1 MSTTFFG
8 ATLLAGHILAARVF
22 PFFFGDT
29 AITKRLSHDR
39 GCGFQRKRKNVP
51 KLEPAK
57 LVLYKEQL
65 DGYKKSYY
73 QNITFIRAPIGLY
86 SSCNTCGNTFRDH
99 FFNP

>member
-1 MSTTFFG
+1 MSTAFFG
-8 ATLLAGHILAARVF
+8 ATLLAGHILAARVL
-22 PFFFGDT
+22 FFGDT
-29 AITKRLSHDR
+29 AISKRLSHDR

-57 LVLYKEQL
+57 LFLYKEQL
-65 DGYKKSYY
+65 DGYNKSYY

-86 SSCNTCGNTFRDH
+86 SSCNTSGNTFRDH

>member
-1 MSTTFFG
+1 MSTAFFG

-22 PFFFGDT
+22 FN
-29 AITKRLSHDR
+29 KRLRHDR

-73 QNITFIRAPIGLY
+73 QNTTFIRAPIGLY
-86 SSCNTCGNTFRDH
+86 SSCNTCGNTFRNH